1 MEKKRSKNK
10 RKMSHNT
17 MRTRIRHAIGDFP
30 AQFWFLVLGTLISST
45 GGFLVWPFLTLY
57 LRQSMGVSM
66 TTIGLLFTLT
76 SPINFLSQVVGGS
89 LADHWGR
96 RIMMAISLFASG
108 LVMLG
113 FGLVGSLPSL
123 IFLLVLNGVVGPLFR
138 PASDAMVADIIEPEK
153 RARAYGLLRVVMNV
167 GAAIGPSVGGF
178 IATRSYF
185 VLFFCA
191 ALASLLY
198 FLIVVAF
205 IRETKPQRSTTLE
218 ETTDQ
223 AREGWNTVL
232 RDTPFLAFCLITV
245 LTCIVYS
252 QMNTTFPVYL
262 KENSGIGEAQYGQ
275 LMALNA
281 IMVILLQFPI
291 TKITDRYRQMQ
302 MQMMALGAF
311 LYALGFG
318 AQGFVGTLPLFAV
331 SVAIWTLGE
340 MVIAPVSTVLV
351 ADMAPETL
359 RGRYMGA
366 FGLTWGIGYGLGP
379 TLGGTVMDNLGGRY
393 VWYTSLILGSMAAAA
408 FLLLGR
414 FVPSSV
420 GACEGAKT
428 THLFPP
434 GLAIRE
440 ICQRP
445 LVRLGERLVT
455 WGYQLQTRSAAESRT
470 SLDTISENS
479 RKEVSD
485 GFRDA

>member
-1 MEKKRSKNK
+1 MLTKAALRQGSEQ
-10 RKMSHNT
+10 RKVSQNRREVSNHIMKT
-17 MRTRIRHAIGDFP
+17 KIRDTIGDFP

-57 LRQSMGVSM
+57 LRQSMDVSM

-89 LADHWGR
+89 LADRWGR

-123 IFLLVLNGVVGPLFR
+123 IFLLALHGVFAPLFG
-138 PASDAMVADIIEPEK
+138 PASNAMVADLIEPGK
-153 RARAYGLLRVVMNV
+153 RAQAYGLLRVVMNV
-167 GAAIGPSVGGF
+167 GAALGPSVGGF

-205 IRETKPQRSTTLE
+205 VKETKPQRSTTLE
-218 ETTDQ
+218 ERTEQ
-223 AREGWNTVL
+223 GREGWNTLL

-245 LTCIVYS
+245 LTCAVYS

-262 KENSGIGEAQYGQ
+262 KEDAGIGEAQYGQ

-281 IMVILLQFPI
+281 VMVILLQFPI
-291 TKITDRYRQMQ
+291 TKITDRFRRMQ
-302 MQMMALGAF
+302 MQMMALGAL

-318 AQGFVGTLPLFAV
+318 AQGFVGTLPLFAL

-359 RGRYMGA
+359 RGRYMGV
-366 FGLTWGIGYGLGP
+366 FGLTWGVAYGLGP
-379 TLGGTVMDNLGGRY
+379 TLGGTVMDSLGGRY
-393 VWYTSLILGSMAAAA
+393 VWYASLLLGSIAAVA

-414 FVPSSV
+414 FVPSSAV
-420 GACEGAKT
+420 ASERAELAKAKVAVE
-428 THLFPP
+428 F
-434 GLAIRE
+434 A
-440 ICQRP
+440 
-445 LVRLGERLVT
+445 GE
-455 WGYQLQTRSAAESRT
+455 
-470 SLDTISENS
+470 
-479 RKEVSD
+479 
-485 GFRDA
+485 